1 MAALVPLPS
10 FNPSYPIFSHFPHDA
25 IFYPLFA
32 IFFFR
37 TSDQSLDTDDIV
49 WKGLK
54 QLMQKETRN
63 LSHATIPK
71 RFLVSFSS
79 LTQ

>member
-32 IFFFR
+32 ILFFR

-54 QLMQKETRN
+54 QLMQRETW
-63 LSHATIPK
+63 H
-71 RFLVSFSS
+71 
-79 LTQ
+79 